1 LFLLPVIDRSQLDF
15 RGCGLLSSAACRKGA
30 TGHLDFDPN
39 AHAVGTKLD
48 RIYRRPKRLEC
59 AVAVQR
65 ARLMDANPWTGPPDR
80 GIFRVLGTHANL
92 RQRQIVDG
100 T

>member
-1 LFLLPVIDRSQLDF
+1 MALLGVWWSYP
-15 RGCGLLSSAACRKGA
+15 GKELLAILIS
-30 TGHLDFDPN
+30 TPMLM
-39 AHAVGTKLD
+39 
-48 RIYRRPKRLEC
+48 RIYQRPKRLEC

-80 GIFRVLGTHANL
+80 GIFRVLGAHANL